1 MERDKSGITLKME
14 ELDNED
20 NEELFK
26 SGCYFYFSILLNG
39 KTIGDITGFA
49 DSEYA
54 SLEIIKIDKEHQR
67 KGYGTKALNQF
78 IDLCKNFNLKYI
90 DADCKNELIPFYKGF
105 GADFKP
111 RNKEDKEYLNNKFYI
126 DL

>member
-1 MERDKSGITLKME
+1 MKTDRNRITLKME

-26 SGCYFYFSILLNG
+26 NGCHFYFSILLDN

-49 DSEYA
+49 DSKSA
-54 SLEIIKIDKEHQR
+54 NLELISIDKKYRR
-67 KGYGTKALNQF
+67 KGHGTKALNQF
-78 IDLCKNFNLKYI
+78 INLCKNFNLKYI
-90 DADCKNELIPFYKGF
+90 DADCRNELIPFYKHF

-111 RNKEDKEYLNNKFYI
+111 RNKEDKEYLNNRFYI